1 MSHLE
6 INEVVIVYFNV
17 INDDYQHESKVLYT
31 FAPLLDIPAQNLK
44 FLQTFNSE
52 FSYIKVWYRR

>member
-17 INDDYQHESKVLYT
+17 VNNDYQHESKVLYT

-52 FSYIKVWYRR
+52 FS